1 MVNCEAAFVN
11 ENGDL
16 SMMESR
22 RLRLLQIA
30 LVGIALVFLSLYPLM
45 QVWPSGWVWKPRQY
59 EYEQMMIGVYGT
71 LGVFL
76 LWASRR
82 PEAHLSLIWFTFWSS
97 LVHGTIM
104 GVQAILDPVERVH
117 LVGDVAA
124 LWLAVILLGWLTPRG
139 LIAQKWLS
147 TEKFPR

>member
-1 MVNCEAAFVN
+1 MWSTAKPFNRVKD
-11 ENGDL
+11 GDQT
-16 SMMESR
+16 MMKSR

-30 LVGIALVFLSLYPLM
+30 LVGIGLLFLSLYPLM
-45 QVWPSGWVWKPRQY
+45 QVWPSGWVWQPRQY

-82 PEAHLSLIWFTFWSS
+82 PEAHLSLIWFTSWSS

-104 GVQAILDPVERVH
+104 GVQAILDPVERMH

-139 LIAQKWLS
+139 LIAQKR
-147 TEKFPR
+147 KDAA

>member
-1 MVNCEAAFVN
+1 M
-11 ENGDL
+11 DDP
-16 SMMESR
+16 R
-22 RLRLLQIA
+22 RRRLLQIA
-30 LVGIALVFLSLYPLM
+30 LVAIALVFLSLYPLM
-45 QVWPSGWVWKPRQY
+45 EVWPSGWVWQPRQH

-76 LWASRR
+76 LWACRR

-104 GVQAILDPVERVH
+104 GVQAIVDPLERLH

-124 LWLAVILLGWLTPRG
+124 LWIAVILLGWLTPRG
-139 LIAQKWLS
+139 VVAQKRND
-147 TEKFPR
+147 TA